1 MAKPRAKT
9 VQAMAKRI
17 VTERNK
23 AVMYARVST
32 SEQEKEGF
40 SIPAQLKLIREYADL
55 NGISVVAE
63 HVDVETAK
71 RAGRV
76 GFEEMLRYIRSHPS
90 VRTILVEK
98 TDRLYRNLKD
108 WVTVDGL
115 DIEIHFVKEN
125 VVLSRDSRSSEKF
138 MHGIKVLMA
147 KNYIDNLS
155 EETRKGMLEK
165 AEQGI
170 WPTCAPLGY
179 SNVMG
184 PLGKKVIVLDPEV
197 GPLVTRVFE
206 WFESGQ
212 YSIKEVTQMANAAGL
227 RYRKSQKPVGGSTI
241 NTMLR
246 NRIYTGSFEWLGK
259 TYKGSHTPL
268 TTYAT
273 WSNVQEIL
281 DGRSISNVHGN
292 RLQFA
297 YTGLI
302 TCGHCGCAVTAE
314 LKKGRYIYYHCS
326 KFKGRCPERYVREEV
341 LDEQF
346 AAVLRR
352 LKLDDVTFGL
362 IERALRESH
371 ADERRDRDE
380 TIARLRA
387 EADRLQHRLDKL
399 YLDKLD
405 GRVTDDFHDRVSATW
420 REERDRTLRNMESL
434 HCAEDDLIDDGLAL
448 LDFARTAHNRFAE
461 QSLVTKRRA
470 LNLVLSNS
478 KFAFGELT
486 VSFREPFGILEKIA
500 TDGGS
505 DPTPSGGRNAP
516 RKEMAPRVGFEP
528 TTDRLTVDCS
538 TAELPRNTPPKRTR
552 RPLCRQ
558 PTTLSRGFCRLL

>member
-1 MAKPRAKT
+1 MTRPRAKI
-9 VQAMAKRI
+9 VQAKAKRI
-17 VTERNK
+17 IQERNK

-40 SIPAQLKLIREYADL
+40 SIPAQQKLMREYAAQ
-55 NGISVVAE
+55 NGITIASE

-71 RAGRV
+71 RAGRT

-170 WPTCAPLGY
+170 WPTFAPLGY
-179 SNVMG
+179 VNVMG
-184 PLGKKVIVLDPEV
+184 PLGKKVITIDPDI

-212 YSIKEVTQMANAAGL
+212 YSLKEVTQLAVRAGL
-227 RYRKSQKPVGGSTI
+227 RYRKSGKPVGVSTI

-246 NRIYTGSFEWLGK
+246 SRIYTGSFEWLGK
-259 TYKGSHTPL
+259 LYKGSHTPL
-268 TTYAT
+268 TTFAT

-314 LKKGRYIYYHCS
+314 IKKGRYIYYHCS
-326 KFKGRCPERYVREEV
+326 RFKGRCPERYIREEA
-341 LDEQF
+341 LDDQF

-352 LKLDDVTFGL
+352 LRLDDASFRL
-362 IERALRESH
+362 IERAIRESH

-380 TIARLRA
+380 SVERLRA
-387 EADRLQHRLDKL
+387 EADRLQHRLDTL

-405 GRVTDDFHDRVSATW
+405 GRVTVEFHDRVSATW
-420 REERDRTLRNMESL
+420 REERDRTLRDMESL
-434 HCAEDDLIDDGLAL
+434 HSAEDDLIDDGLAL
-448 LDFARTAHNRFAE
+448 LDFARTAHNQFAD
-461 QSLVTKRRA
+461 QPLATKRRA
-470 LNLVLSNS
+470 LNLILSNS
-478 KFAFGELT
+478 SFAGGALT
-486 VSFREPFGILEKIA
+486 VTFREPFGILEKIGE
-500 TDGGS
+500 TGGS
-505 DPTPSGGRNAP
+505 GPTPKGGKKPPFLELAP
-516 RKEMAPRVGFEP
+516 RA
-528 TTDRLTVDCS
+528 
-538 TAELPRNTPPKRTR
+538 
-552 RPLCRQ
+552 
-558 PTTLSRGFCRLL
+558 